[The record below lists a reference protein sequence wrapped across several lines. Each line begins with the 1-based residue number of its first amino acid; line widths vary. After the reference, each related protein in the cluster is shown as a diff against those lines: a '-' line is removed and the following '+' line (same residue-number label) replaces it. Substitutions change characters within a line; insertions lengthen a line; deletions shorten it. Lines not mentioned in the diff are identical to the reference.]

1 MARLVQ
7 EEHREVSIK
16 AGMVREFVEKEV
28 PEGWNT
34 YSLEQRRAY
43 WSFEYKTYKG
53 NTVKRDRI
61 CAAEIW
67 TECFGKDASTARRQD
82 TVEINGILSSIKGL
96 KYNSKVMKF
105 GCHGDQRGYKNTEF

>member
-16 AGMVREFVEKEV
+16 TGMVREFVEKEV
-28 PEGWNT
+28 PENWNK

-82 TVEINGILSSIKGL
+82 TVEINGILEAL
-96 KYNSKVMKF
+96 KDFKRCKSAIKF
-105 GCHGDQRGYKNTEF
+105 GCHGDQKGFKLCEV